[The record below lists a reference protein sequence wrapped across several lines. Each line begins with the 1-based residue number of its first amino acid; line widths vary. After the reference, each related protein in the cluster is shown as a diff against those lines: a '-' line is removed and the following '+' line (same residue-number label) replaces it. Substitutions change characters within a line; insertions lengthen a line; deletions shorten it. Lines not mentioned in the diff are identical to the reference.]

1 MESLNNNV
9 KQFMIFKIFINI
21 IYIIALSFSI
31 FSINGDLNNSEI
43 NGRTIAIL
51 GIIMI
56 SCFLIMAR
64 LIIDIKFESYYWSSV
79 VDPICYF
86 VALIFSGM
94 HGTKQLLVSKIAIC
108 IYLFIE
114 MIIINIMGM
123 ALFGCERCMTCRTN
137 DIQIVPDNSTY
148 GSMET
153 GTNLKVYEV
162 NGNDLIETVK
172 DDPEIKQI
180 EDDTCSI
187 CLENYNEKDLCRVLD
202 CGHVFH
208 QKCCDDWLKTKDT
221 CPYCRNSTNLFY
233 LV

>member
-1 MESLNNNV
+1 
-9 KQFMIFKIFINI
+9 
-21 IYIIALSFSI
+21 
-31 FSINGDLNNSEI
+31 
-43 NGRTIAIL
+43 
-51 GIIMI
+51 
-56 SCFLIMAR
+56 
-64 LIIDIKFESYYWSSV
+64 
-79 VDPICYF
+79 
-86 VALIFSGM
+86 
-94 HGTKQLLVSKIAIC
+94 
-108 IYLFIE
+108 
-114 MIIINIMGM
+114 MGM

-221 CPYCRNSTNLFY
+221 CPYCRKSTNLFY